1 MAGSLSLA
9 DIHNKEIGSFL
20 SSNDCIEESTI
31 AGRQRSEPR
40 SPAVQGSA
48 WELPGG
54 VPLRYAP
61 LEQTCS

>member
-1 MAGSLSLA
+1 MADLDQDIEVSLLT
-9 DIHNKEIGSFL
+9 I
-20 SSNDCIEESTI
+20 DCSDFGYLP
-31 AGRQRSEPR
+31 GRQRSEPR